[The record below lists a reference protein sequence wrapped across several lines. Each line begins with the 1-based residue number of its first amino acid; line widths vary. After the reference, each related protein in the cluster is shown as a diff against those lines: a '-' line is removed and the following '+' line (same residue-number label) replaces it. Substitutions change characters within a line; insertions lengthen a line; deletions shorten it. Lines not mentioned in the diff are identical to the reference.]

1 MKVTFCDVYFQP
13 PHTLFYATSSKI
25 IPELH
30 TSPLFFFYGRML
42 LCPDPIKFNGFLC
55 ACKTTARNALQG
67 WPSVKFS
74 YICVALNNVCSLKYS

>member
-30 TSPLFFFYGRML
+30 TSPFFFFMGGCCYVQTPLSLMDFCVLVRPQQEMHCRVG
-42 LCPDPIKFNGFLC
+42 
-55 ACKTTARNALQG
+55 LQ
-67 WPSVKFS
+67 
-74 YICVALNNVCSLKYS
+74 

>member
-30 TSPLFFFYGRML
+30 TSFL
-42 LCPDPIKFNGFLC
+42 LWEDAVLSRPH
-55 ACKTTARNALQG
+55 
-67 WPSVKFS
+67 
-74 YICVALNNVCSLKYS
+74 